1 MFVKR
6 SGVPAN
12 SQRVNFA
19 LMVLLVALAATLLVA
34 APARAEKKQSCKDAG
49 LVATGPEQ
57 SERLQQATRCLINR
71 ERTKRGLKS
80 LKTSN
85 ELLKASDW
93 QNRDML
99 EHSYFDHARP
109 DGPEFA
115 ERILRFG
122 YADDSRGYSIGEN
135 LAWASQ
141 QISTPRKMVSLW
153 MKSPPHRRNIL
164 TKDFRDQA
172 VSAVWSA
179 GNVGGAYANSGGPF
193 VVYTNQFGARL

>member
-1 MFVKR
+1 M
-6 SGVPAN
+6 
-12 SQRVNFA
+12 
-19 LMVLLVALAATLLVA
+19 LLLA
-34 APARAEKKQSCKDAG
+34 APAGAAKKKGCKDAG
-49 LVATGPEQ
+49 LIATGPEQ
-57 SERLQQATRCLINR
+57 VQRLQQATRCLINK

-99 EHSYFDHARP
+99 AYTYFDHVRP
-109 DGPEFA
+109 DGPDFA

-122 YADDSRGYSIGEN
+122 YADQSRGYSIGEN

-141 QISTPRKMVSLW
+141 RIATPRKMVNLW
-153 MKSPPHRRNIL
+153 MKSPPHRKNIL
-164 TKDFRDQA
+164 TRGFRDQA
-172 VSAVWSA
+172 VSAVWSP

-193 VVYTNQFGARL
+193 LVYTNQFGARL